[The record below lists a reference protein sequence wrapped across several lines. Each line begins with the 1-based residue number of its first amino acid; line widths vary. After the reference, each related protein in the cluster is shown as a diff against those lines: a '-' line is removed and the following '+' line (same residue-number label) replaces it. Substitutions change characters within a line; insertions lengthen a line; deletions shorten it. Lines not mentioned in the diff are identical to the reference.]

1 MDLRAVLFVP
11 VLAASVI
18 LGFVF
23 LMFAAHYYLTVMES
37 TGVGA
42 KEVTWFSEPILDN
55 AWKLAYM
62 GWLVGLWLGPAY
74 FIGRAVTAGMD
85 SVWWKLAIPLAVFWI
100 CYPISQLSSLSA
112 TSMWYPLVPD
122 VFARLLQKPLVMI
135 GFLLVSIPVLAVFAV
150 GFKWAFLTE
159 EAWGLLFAGAPLMV
173 VAGLMY
179 ARVIGRLAFALRY
192 TKSLFSEKKEK
203 KTKTFIETLESIEEK
218 TEEVFTQPTDLP
230 PINTPY
236 DGELSG
242 YDVKFEDEPVP
253 KPKKR
258 IKAEVVETEDE
269 SSSKD
274 DSASEPVPMEDF
286 KPHRRR
292 PRSGEIERSRA
303 WTEEDEDTT
312 AYDVHAAEVVPE
324 EHVEK
329 TRKVES
335 KPLEEEMKLLRREDV
350 PKQPKV
356 IWGPELFAFL
366 AQSGTI
372 SAIVIA
378 TGLCTMT
385 GVMVRLA
392 RFFNPVAG
400 AGPD

>member
-1 MDLRAVLFVP
+1 MDVRAVLFVP
-11 VLAASVI
+11 LLAASVI

-42 KEVTWFSEPILDN
+42 KEVTWFSEPILEN

-62 GWLVGLWLGPAY
+62 AWLVGLWLGPAY
-74 FIGRAVTAGMD
+74 FIGRVVTAGMD

-112 TSMWYPLVPD
+112 TSIWYPLVPD
-122 VFARLLQKPLVMI
+122 VFARLVQKPLVSI

-159 EAWGLLFAGAPLMV
+159 GAWGLLFAGAPLMV
-173 VAGLMY
+173 LAGLMY
-179 ARVIGRLAFALRY
+179 ARLIGRLAFALKF
-192 TKSLFSEKKEK
+192 TKSIYSEKKK
-203 KTKTFIETLESIEEK
+203 KKPKTLIETLDSIEEK
-218 TEEVFTQPTDLP
+218 TEEVFKQPSDLP

-242 YDVKFEDEPVP
+242 YDVKFEEDPIP

-258 IKAEVVETEDE
+258 IRAEVVETESESASNDE
-269 SSSKD
+269 SILEPEPEEDIEPHKRSS
-274 DSASEPVPMEDF
+274 
-286 KPHRRR
+286 
-292 PRSGEIERSRA
+292 RSGEIEPNRV
-303 WTEEDEDTT
+303 WTDDDEDTS
-312 AYDVHAAEVVPE
+312 AYDVRAAEVIPE

-329 TRKVES
+329 TRKVET
-335 KPLEEEMKLLRREDV
+335 KPLEEEMKLLRRDDV

-356 IWGPELFAFL
+356 TWGPELFAFFV
-366 AQSGTI
+366 QTGTI
-372 SAIVIA
+372 SAIMIA